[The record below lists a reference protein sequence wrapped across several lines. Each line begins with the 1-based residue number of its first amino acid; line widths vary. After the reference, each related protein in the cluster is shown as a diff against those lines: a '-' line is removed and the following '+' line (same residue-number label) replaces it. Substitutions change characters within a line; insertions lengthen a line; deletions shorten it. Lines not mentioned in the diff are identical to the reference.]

1 MLVLF
6 DHVTPGGLARFLL
19 GHTIT
24 KAKDRG
30 WDTLTNGDLLAEA
43 ERAGF
48 DVLLTADKNMRFQQ
62 NLAGRR
68 IALVVLSTPRW
79 PLVRLHT
86 ERIADAVN
94 SAIPGSYVEVE
105 IPFKSWC

>member
-1 MLVLF
+1 MLILF
-6 DHVTPGGLARFLL
+6 DHVTPGGIARFLT
-19 GHTIT
+19 GHTVI

-48 DVLLTADKNMRFQQ
+48 NVLLTADKNMRYQQ
-62 NLAGRR
+62 NLTGRR
-68 IALVVLSTPRW
+68 IALVVLSTPQW

-86 ERIADAVN
+86 ERSAEAVN
-94 SAIPGSYVEVE
+94 SAAPGSYVEVE
-105 IPFKSWC
+105 IPFKS